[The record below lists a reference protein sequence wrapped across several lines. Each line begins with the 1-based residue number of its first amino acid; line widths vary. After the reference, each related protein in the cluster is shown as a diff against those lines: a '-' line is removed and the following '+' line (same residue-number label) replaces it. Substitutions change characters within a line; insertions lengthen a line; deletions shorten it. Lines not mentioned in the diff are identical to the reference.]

1 MCACVC
7 VYVYVY
13 ISRVILA
20 HHSLFVTVDTPDR
33 IRSRENVINWP
44 CRDIA
49 RFIRRNLSVC
59 RFLVVDLLPLSKYS
73 IILVGGDR
81 DRPWIELISP
91 LSNSAAGFRATAFKQ
106 LVQQR
111 SKRFHSTAGFAQ
123 FHHFP
128 ASFRNPGQKLRS
140 QLFLHRDYCYVIINF
155 YSFTRFTFVFTTS
168 TKNRGETSRR

>member
-1 MCACVC
+1 MCVC

-20 HHSLFVTVDTPDR
+20 HHSLFVTVDR

-49 RFIRRNLSVC
+49 RFTSKPFRMSLSSRGFVT
-59 RFLVVDLLPLSKYS
+59 VPLSKYS

-91 LSNSAAGFRATAFKQ
+91 LSNGAAGFRATAFEQ

-128 ASFRNPGQKLRS
+128 ASFRKPKASIATFSPPRLLLRYNK
-140 QLFLHRDYCYVIINF
+140 FLLLH
-155 YSFTRFTFVFTTS
+155 SFHLRVYD
-168 TKNRGETSRR
+168 EY

>member
-1 MCACVC
+1 MCVC

-91 LSNSAAGFRATAFKQ
+91 LSNGAAGFRATAFKQ

-128 ASFRNPGQKLRS
+128 ASFRKPKASIATFSPPRLLLRYNK
-140 QLFLHRDYCYVIINF
+140 FLLLH
-155 YSFTRFTFVFTTS
+155 SFHFRVYD
-168 TKNRGETSRR
+168 EY